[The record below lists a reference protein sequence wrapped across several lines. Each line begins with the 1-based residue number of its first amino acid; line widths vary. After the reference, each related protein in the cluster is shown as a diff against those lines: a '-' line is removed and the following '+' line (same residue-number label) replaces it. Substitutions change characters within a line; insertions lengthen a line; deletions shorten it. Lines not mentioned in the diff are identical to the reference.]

1 MKKKILPQDFP
12 LFLISVFLDA
22 LWMGHTSAVLGNE
35 QSRGKD
41 GGLDYESCTYHS
53 AQSNMWGRAFLMPF

>member
-1 MKKKILPQDFP
+1 MKKILLQDFP
-12 LFLISVFLDA
+12 LFLISVFLDT

-41 GGLDYESCTYHS
+41 GGLDYESCMYHS
-53 AQSNMWGRAFLMPF
+53 AHPKPE